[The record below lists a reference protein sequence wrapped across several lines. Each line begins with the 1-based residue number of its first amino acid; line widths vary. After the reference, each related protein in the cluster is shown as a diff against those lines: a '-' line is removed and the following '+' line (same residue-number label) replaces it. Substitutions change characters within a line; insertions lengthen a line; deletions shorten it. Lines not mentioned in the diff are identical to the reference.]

1 MFKDEQFDTN
11 GHIMIARKQA
21 LIDLAAIAVRL
32 TREQLIDSQNK
43 IANEIEQACRCKRE
57 DDVHGEYIHNCH
69 ANTESKRIV
78 QYAKDYQQA
87 IDAYFH
93 LRMIDSQGENREL
106 QLVD

>member
-43 IANEIEQACRCKRE
+43 IAREIENGARAKRE
-57 DDVHGEYIHNCH
+57 GDAHQEYTCNSH

-106 QLVD
+106 QIVD